1 MTSIKESIT
10 WNIILQVILGLNYL
24 HNNRVLH
31 RDLKSANIFLHK
43 ENPFYTTDTTTPTTT
58 PSSNNDTSN
67 INNKSYFSIKIG
79 DLGVSKLLES
89 TTAFAQTIVGTP

>member
-43 ENPFYTTDTTTPTTT
+43 ENLSYTTTDTTPA
-58 PSSNNDTSN
+58 SNNDTSN
-67 INNKSYFSIKIG
+67 ISKSYFSIKIG

>member
-43 ENPFYTTDTTTPTTT
+43 ENLSYTTTDTTPA
-58 PSSNNDTSN
+58 SNSDTSN

-89 TTAFAQTIVGTP
+89 TTAFAQTIVCTP

>member
-43 ENPFYTTDTTTPTTT
+43 ENLSYTTDTTPA
-58 PSSNNDTSN
+58 SNNDTSN